1 MDTGIGSGSSSFPY
15 EYVVKKKETVGLRL
29 IRILLC
35 VAYALWTLGNVAVI
49 LLFKALLVLMVL
61 VWISGLWLMIFL
73 TWRRTH
79 VEYEFS
85 FFGGEMTVCR
95 ILGSKTRK
103 QLACLPIREL
113 SAVFP
118 YDDEHLPLI
127 DRFMPQK
134 KIFAVSSLD
143 DAEELYVL
151 LWKGENDVKYMLCME
166 ATEKALK
173 SIRQYNA
180 FAFRR

>member
-1 MDTGIGSGSSSFPY
+1 MDSGIAAGNHSFPY
-15 EYVVKKKETVGLRL
+15 EYVIKKKETVVLRL
-29 IRILLC
+29 IRALLC
-35 VAYALWTLGNVAVI
+35 VAYALWTLGNAAVV
-49 LLFKALLVLMVL
+49 LLFKELLVLMVL

-73 TWRRTH
+73 TWRRTK

-85 FFGGEMTVCR
+85 FFGGELTVCR

-103 QLACLPIREL
+103 QLASLSLREL
-113 SAVFP
+113 SAVFT

-134 KIFAVSSLD
+134 KILAVSSL

-166 ATEKALK
+166 TTEKALR